1 MYISRNVSAHR
12 EKMPQSHRPSEHPSP
27 GHDLDHDHDHVA
39 WEIRGQER
47 DARQR
52 RGERKMDDG
61 EAGEVA
67 QRRRQG
73 LQTLREPAS
82 YEQLGWR
89 NQPSRVHSGSV

>member
-1 MYISRNVSAHR
+1 MS
-12 EKMPQSHRPSEHPSP
+12 QSHGPSEHPSLS
-27 GHDLDHDHDHVA
+27 HDLDHDHDHVA
-39 WEIRGQER
+39 WEIRDQER

-67 QRRRQG
+67 QQRRQG

-89 NQPSRVHSGSV
+89 NQPSRVRSGSV

>member
-1 MYISRNVSAHR
+1 
-12 EKMPQSHRPSEHPSP
+12 MPQSHGPSEHPSL
-27 GHDLDHDHDHVA
+27 GHDHDHVA

-52 RGERKMDDG
+52 RRERRMGDE

-67 QRRRQG
+67 HQRRQG

-82 YEQLGWR
+82 YEQLG
-89 NQPSRVHSGSV
+89 

>member
-1 MYISRNVSAHR
+1 ML
-12 EKMPQSHRPSEHPSP
+12 QSHGPSEHPSL
-27 GHDLDHDHDHVA
+27 GHDLDHDHVA

-47 DARQR
+47 DVRQR
-52 RGERKMDDG
+52 RCERKMDDE

-67 QRRRQG
+67 QQRRQG

-89 NQPSRVHSGSV
+89 NQPSRVRSGSV